1 MDNKDLKQKAGDLFW
16 GAAKKVS
23 DTCEQHGEE
32 LKVIVPLAAGILA
45 AGGKFASNQMKR
57 KREDNHKNCEFYDAR
72 THRWAFTRRPLRPQE
87 QFEVARRYAAG
98 ESYEEI
104 FYRMRLLK

>member
-1 MDNKDLKQKAGDLFW
+1 MSDDFKKKASDMFW
-16 GAAKKVS
+16 GAAKGLS
-23 DTCEQHGEE
+23 DICQNHPDEVR
-32 LKVIVPLAAGILA
+32 VIVPLAAGA
-45 AGGKFASNQMKR
+45 VAGAGALLK
-57 KREDNHKNCEFYDAR
+57 NHKKHRREENHKSCEFYDPR
-72 THRWAFTRRPLRPQE
+72 THRWTFTRRPLKPQE